1 MGDKVFLAK
10 MGAKIRAIRKDKK
23 LTLDTLAALCDFEKA
38 NLSRIESGKTNTT
51 VLTLFTLS
59 KAMNV
64 EVSQFFD
71 E

>member
-1 MGDKVFLAK
+1 MG
-10 MGAKIRAIRKDKK
+10 GKIRTIRKEKK

-64 EVSQFFD
+64 DVRQFFED
-71 E
+71 